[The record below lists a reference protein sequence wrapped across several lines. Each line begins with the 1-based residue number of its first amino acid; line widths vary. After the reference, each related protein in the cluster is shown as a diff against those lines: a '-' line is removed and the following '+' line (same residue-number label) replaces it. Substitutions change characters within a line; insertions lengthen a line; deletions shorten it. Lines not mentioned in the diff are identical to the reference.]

1 MVGITKLLNYLIH
14 PDKLS
19 LLYKFQNLELTRFYN
34 WHIALNCDIWGPSGA
49 SPLFITSLFQHI
61 LFQRLLT
68 QVEAIVAVIGKIA
81 PGMSLAPQGSEKVG
95 LL

>member
-1 MVGITKLLNYLIH
+1 MPEMPRI
-14 PDKLS
+14 
-19 LLYKFQNLELTRFYN
+19 LELTRFYN

-81 PGMSLAPQGSEKVG
+81 PGMSLETPPNGSEKVG
-95 LL
+95 L